1 MPRLLLCAKPSPSR
15 ITAEAQRR
23 GGKKKKKPLAHPMKQ
38 KAEDEDEDECSRLKP
53 EACSLKPVA

>member
-23 GGKKKKKPLAHPMKQ
+23 GGKKKKKPLAHPMKK
-38 KAEDEDEDECSRLKP
+38 KAEDADEDENEGCRLKP
-53 EACSLKPVA
+53 EA